1 MTKSKSFTSPKKRNS
16 QQIYSHI
23 ILGAGSAGAVL
34 ANRLS
39 EESSFNILLL
49 EAGSIYDEFSYPE
62 SVANSQILGAGGDA
76 RYDWAYT
83 ASSQKGGDKIGVPRG
98 KILGGSS
105 AVNGAVAVRGIPNDF
120 NRWADMGIDHWS
132 WEEVLPYFKK
142 LEKSNLED
150 SQWHGHSGYFPIN
163 QLRKSDLS
171 PMQQAFIEAAKANNY
186 PEVTDFNGEKQY
198 GIGPYPVNIIN
209 GVRMNTGMTYLDISV
224 RERSN
229 LSIEGD
235 VLVDRVL
242 FENNK
247 AVAVQLADGRVFHGG
262 EIIVS
267 GGTYGSAGILMRSGI
282 GPASV
287 LKDLDISVVADL
299 PVGRQ
304 ILDHPF
310 YFNTYAADSKT
321 IGRLSPVTGVNLWTR
336 SSYASKD
343 ELDIHITAGHLFNP
357 DTSPTK
363 AGYVFGVALTNPK
376 SRGTIKIAS
385 NNPEDA
391 PIIDLN
397 FLAEEED
404 RKRLIEGI
412 RLAQK
417 IGQTEPLKN
426 LSVGELNPGP
436 AAYND
441 DLLLASIKATLQTY
455 NHPMGSAPMGPLG
468 SAEAVVDFSGK
479 VHGIEGLRV
488 VDASILPGFI
498 STGPNVTVIM
508 MAEKIAD
515 EMKETGA
522 NAKVE
527 SKNKY

>member
-1 MTKSKSFTSPKKRNS
+1 MTKSKSFTSSEKRNS
-16 QQIYSHI
+16 QQTYSHI

-62 SVANSQILGAGGDA
+62 SVTNSQILGANGDA

-83 ASSQKGGDKIGVPRG
+83 ANSQKGSDKIGVPRG
-98 KILGGSS
+98 KIFGGSS

-186 PEVTDFNGEKQY
+186 PEVTDFNGEEQY

-209 GVRMNTGMTYLDISV
+209 GVRMNTGMTYLGITV

-229 LSIEGD
+229 LTIEGE

-242 FENNK
+242 FEKNK

-282 GPASV
+282 GPASL
-287 LKDLDISVVADL
+287 LKDLGISVVADL
-299 PVGRQ
+299 PVGKQ
-304 ILDHPF
+304 LLDHPF
-310 YFNTYAADSKT
+310 YFNTYAADPKT

-336 SSYASKD
+336 SSFASKD

-357 DTSPTK
+357 ATSLTK

-385 NNPEDA
+385 NKPEDA

-397 FLAEEED
+397 FLSEEED

-436 AAYND
+436 EAYND
-441 DLLLASIKATLQTY
+441 DLIFASIKATLQTY
-455 NHPMGSAPMGPLG
+455 NHPMGSAPMGHLG
-468 SAEAVVDFSGK
+468 SANAVVDFSGK
-479 VHGIEGLRV
+479 VHGIDGLRV

-508 MAEKIAD
+508 MAEKISD
-515 EMKETGA
+515 EMKESGEH
-522 NAKVE
+522 AKAV